1 MLYPTV
7 LEGFGLV
14 PFEAAEHGVPCM
26 WAPGSSLSELLGDD
40 AAEIVAWDADRTAER
55 ALALMRRPEERE
67 RNLAAIRAGARSLT
81 WDATAEALVDLYRV
95 TCDAPASTAR
105 VADPS
110 PALAYGTISED
121 AMRLVGPGGELPP
134 DVHRPLLALATHP
147 RLAAPVF
154 AALKAGY
161 RAGNELERRRR
172 RR

>member
-67 RNLAAIRAGARSLT
+67 RNLAAIRAGARSL
-81 WDATAEALVDLYRV
+81 
-95 TCDAPASTAR
+95 P
-105 VADPS
+105 
-110 PALAYGTISED
+110 GT
-121 AMRLVGPGGELPP
+121 PP
-134 DVHRPLLALATHP
+134 QKLSLIYIA
-147 RLAAPVF
+147 
-154 AALKAGY
+154 
-161 RAGNELERRRR
+161 
-172 RR
+172 